1 MLERAVRGALMNSL
15 SFMWGFYFLLSA
27 APSLVATRAVVS
39 ALPQLIATSYFSRHG
54 CSLRSGRWRE
64 PYRSGMW
71 SSVRRLLGGASK
83 RWRPRSAMAGSSL
96 SRVWPWSICSPFWTS
111 IRRPCRDLCNGN
123 DIREFDPAELQ
134 RRFAVVFQDCVR
146 YALTARENVPRLP
159 LRWRGRGMA

>member
-54 CSLRSGRWRE
+54 CSLCSGRWRE

-71 SSVRRLLGGASK
+71 SSVRRLLWRGKQALEATFSYGGQFFEQ
-83 RWRPRSAMAGSSL
+83 SL
-96 SRVWPWSICSPFWTS
+96 ALVNLFAFL
-111 IRRPCRDLCNGN
+111 DL
-123 DIREFDPAELQ
+123 DPATVPGSLQ
-134 RRFAVVFQDCVR
+134 RQRYPGVR
-146 YALTARENVPRLP
+146 S
-159 LRWRGRGMA
+159 G